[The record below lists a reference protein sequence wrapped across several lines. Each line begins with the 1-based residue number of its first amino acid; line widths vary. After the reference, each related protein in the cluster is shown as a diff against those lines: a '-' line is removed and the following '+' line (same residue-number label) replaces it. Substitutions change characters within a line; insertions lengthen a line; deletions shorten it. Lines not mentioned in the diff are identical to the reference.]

1 MKKIISIVIF
11 SLVLTGC
18 FATTNEAVDLNV
30 RPENLVLNCNEGFN
44 EYTVRDTSLEFCMDP
59 AWGEVVIE
67 DVPGTVGELVHVS
80 FTDFEGGIELWYESS
95 DYEPAEGGKN
105 YADIETR
112 GFTMPEW
119 QIKEQMMAYLGLGE
133 NDLVVKKVD
142 VAAIRAARVTAGGKL
157 SYYVPLAFDN
167 YNLLISADEAY
178 ATELDEFAFDTI
190 F

>member
-18 FATTNEAVDLNV
+18 FATTNEATDIDV

-67 DVPGTVGELVHVS
+67 DVPGLVGSLVHVS
-80 FTDFEGGIELWYESS
+80 FTNFEGGIELWYESS

-105 YADIETR
+105 YADIETK
-112 GFTMPEW
+112 GFVMPEL
-119 QIKEQMMAYLGLGE
+119 QIKEQMMEYLDLGE

-167 YNLLISADEAY
+167 YNLLISADEAF
-178 ATELDEFAFDTI
+178 ATEVDEFAFDTI

>member
-1 MKKIISIVIF
+1 MKKIISIVVF

-18 FATTNEAVDLNV
+18 FATTNDTQDINV
-30 RPENLVLNCNEGFN
+30 KPEKLVLNCNEGLD
-44 EYTVRDTSLEFCMDP
+44 EYTVRDTSLEFCIDP

-67 DVPGTVGELVHVS
+67 DVPGTVGALVHVS

-105 YADIETR
+105 YTDVESLNFI
-112 GFTMPEW
+112 MPEE
-119 QIKEQMMAYLGLGE
+119 QIKEQMMDYLGLGE

-142 VAAIRAARVTAGGKL
+142 VAAIRAARVIVGGKL
-157 SYYVPLAFDN
+157 SYYVPLAFDD

-178 ATELDEFAFDTI
+178 ATELDEFAFDTV